1 MTQGHRPDSLALLT
15 PTKACNLLKPRSW
28 TLHAAALA
36 FCLLLLPLGAV
47 TPQIR
52 STVLALT
59 LVPWQQNLRLCLTAG
74 ACHGK
79 PFMIYLGCPG
89 NFGEVCV
96 AHRGRQARIPVSS

>member
-1 MTQGHRPDSLALLT
+1 MSDPSGETVRTLLKDFYDARTPASLALLT
-15 PTKACNLLKPRSW
+15 CARAFNVLKSRSW

-59 LVPWQQNLRLCLTAG
+59 LVPWQQ
-74 ACHGK
+74 K
-79 PFMIYLGCPG
+79 
-89 NFGEVCV
+89 
-96 AHRGRQARIPVSS
+96 